1 MRLIAWAL
9 RLLLAAAVIDG
20 VYLLLLWNE
29 RSEWLNQNGTVAP
42 SRVIEQY
49 ARAREQQPDLPPLR
63 WRPVAVS
70 AVPAHVVR
78 AILIAEDDRFYD
90 HHGFD
95 VTEIRAALAASWK
108 RGRIVR
114 GASTISQQTARNL
127 FLSSARHVA
136 RKWHESVLTVAL
148 EATLTKQRILEIYV
162 NIAELGEGVYGVD
175 AAAQFY
181 WRKPLSR
188 LTPHQAAELAAA
200 LPAPTSAN
208 PHARTAAFRQRAER
222 IYRRLLAAL

>member
-1 MRLIAWAL
+1 MRLIGWAL

-29 RSEWLNQNGTVAP
+29 HSEWLHRDGSFAA
-42 SRVIEQY
+42 SRVIAQY
-49 ARAREQQPDLPPLR
+49 ERAREHEPGMPPLR